1 MEALFEPEY
10 EEQSPIGDNPEEDL
24 KLLLDASKDLITS
37 DEDEKLLEK
46 AFWFCVDK
54 HSAVIRKSGKPYYS
68 HPVKVALLFI
78 DEFPVADLPSVISC
92 LLHDTIEDVEDV
104 TKESVTK
111 EFSEEIAEIVDGVT
125 KITFTDSS
133 KELNKAHTYKKIFL
147 SLVKDIRVI
156 LIKLA
161 DRLHN
166 IRTLHYLK
174 DEKRKII
181 AQETLNFYTPLAHK
195 LGLTRV
201 KMELENLSFY
211 YTDQASYEA
220 IREALTSKR
229 REFIDYI
236 KMFTNHIQ
244 NALNEANLKHT
255 LSIVHKHEYEIY
267 QIIQEGKAISD
278 IDNFYSIVIIL
289 DSNDIKECYTAHGVL
304 ANAFNTI
311 NFIDYISNPNLDW
324 YRSLNSEI
332 YGPDGKKIEILIR
345 TQEMEQIAEEGF
357 ASIFSL
363 DKGRT
368 RALTFSDEEI
378 DQWSKWMSDIIE
390 SKGEDAIPLIWNSIK
405 VNLFDTELAV
415 FDKVGNQHNLPNG
428 STILDFAFKLS
439 KEDGLHCISGK
450 VNGLV
455 KDIAHKLENGDQVE
469 IIKSPNS
476 SPKPE
481 WQKFVVTN
489 KAVIE
494 LYDYFK
500 TSAVGLNLNEDD
512 NFEYELKIIGED
524 KEEMLKKITSAIGQ
538 HSMVSVK
545 IDSTGNMFDGSIS
558 LNMPDRKSLNK
569 LFANLFLIDGIRSV
583 KILK

>member
-10 EEQSPIGDNPEEDL
+10 EEQSSIGDNPEEDL
-24 KLLLDASKDLITS
+24 KLLLDAAKELINNE
-37 DEDEKLLEK
+37 EDKKLLEK

-78 DEFPVADLPSVISC
+78 EEFPVADLPSVISC

-104 TKESVTK
+104 TKESVAK

-133 KELNKAHTYKKIFL
+133 KGLNKAHTYKKIFL
-147 SLVKDIRVI
+147 GLVKDIRVI

-174 DEKRKII
+174 DEKRRVI

-195 LGLTRV
+195 LGLSRV

-211 YTDQASYEA
+211 YTDQSSYEA

-244 NALNEANLKHT
+244 TALNDANLKHT
-255 LSIVHKHEYEIY
+255 LSIIHKHEYEIY
-267 QIIQEGKAISD
+267 QIIQEGKAVSD

-289 DSNDIKECYTAHGVL
+289 DTNDIKECYTAHGVL

-357 ASIFSL
+357 ATVFSL

-378 DQWSKWMSDIIE
+378 DQWSNWMSDVIE

-415 FDKVGNQHNLPNG
+415 FDKVGNQYNLPNG
-428 STILDFAFKLS
+428 SSILDFAFKLS
-439 KEDGLHCISGK
+439 KEHGLHCISGK
-450 VNGLV
+450 VNGLI
-455 KDIAHKLENGDQVE
+455 KDIAYKLENGDQVE

-476 SPKPE
+476 APKPE

-500 TSAVGLNLNEDD
+500 TSVVGLNINEEND
-512 NFEYELKIIGED
+512 FKYELKIIGED

-583 KILK
+583 KIL